1 MRLFNPLNNPLLKYN
16 NKGVICIHRIKEEFV
31 RQLYQL
37 KQKEKR
43 PITHLANEAI
53 EQYLKSKSLIKRGES
68 NDRRT

>member
-1 MRLFNPLNNPLLKYN
+1 MYTP
-16 NKGVICIHRIKEEFV
+16 RIKEEFV

-53 EQYLKSKSLIKRGES
+53 EQYLKSKSLIQRGES